1 MKRLI
6 LVLTVLVIGVSASS
20 LPRPAAAIEN
30 WPALLNCSDVN
41 ADGVVNIIDIG
52 AVVLKFGT
60 AYPNDDYLLLYD
72 VSGGGA
78 VNILDITTVVQDF
91 GQSCSLINRQVAQGT
106 LAMTGAYGGPDLRDP
121 QNALDAGYVK
131 SSQNVPKMGVHL
143 FNETYMR
150 DWPDC
155 CSLGLPG
162 EPGESQLIHPVGLVY
177 TADSSGPMG
186 LGKLIGAW
194 YIQPTNPICEYY
206 GIPPRCQSNSVQPVG
221 FGEAIDDEDNLD
233 PDGGGPQGGWHSHT
247 GLCIWNWGE
256 ASATVTEG
264 ASQLSCEGSGGIWFS
279 NYGWMVH
286 MYNFIPN
293 PAGRFQKWNSNVPF

>member
-131 SSQNVPKMGVHL
+131 SSQMVPSMGIHV
-143 FNETYMR
+143 FNQTYMETYAN
-150 DWPDC
+150 C
-155 CSLGLPG
+155 CGLGLPG

-186 LGKLIGAW
+186 LGTLIGAW
-194 YIQPTNPICEYY
+194 YIQPNDVVCDFY
-206 GIPPRCQSNSVQPVG
+206 GIATPCQSASEGPIG
-221 FGEAIDDEDNLD
+221 FGESNAGEEDNEA
-233 PDGGGPQGGWHSHT
+233 GGWHFHI

-256 ASATVTEG
+256 ANASVTEG
-264 ASQLSCEGSGGIWFS
+264 ASQGSCEGSGGIWFS
-279 NYGWMVH
+279 NYGWMIH
-286 MYNFIPN
+286 LYNFLAN
-293 PAGRFQKWNSNVPF
+293 SAGLFQKWNSNVPFN